1 MDNPKKVL
9 IVANWKSNKT
19 QAEAIDWLSAMSK
32 LKDLDLSNKE
42 IVVCPSFIHLSP
54 MKSYIEDQALP
65 IKLGAQN
72 ISSFDEGAYT
82 GEVNGKQIRE
92 LADYVL
98 IGHSER
104 RRYVAETEEMLME
117 KVKMAK
123 QWNLKVIFCADNQ
136 NSLIPDGASIVT
148 YEPPN
153 AISPAPADTPENA
166 EKAAKIFKAKAP
178 FEAILYGGS
187 VVSANVSLF
196 LKMSNIDGVLVG
208 KASLDPKEFY
218 EIIQNA

>member
-1 MDNPKKVL
+1 MDNPKKIF

-19 QAEAIDWLSAMSK
+19 QEEAIGWLSEMSN

-42 IVVCPSFIHLSP
+42 IIVCPSFVHLSP

-82 GEVNGKQIRE
+82 GEVNGRQIKE

-104 RRYVAETEEMLME
+104 RRCVGETEEMLMG

-123 QWNLKVIFCADNQ
+123 QWGLKVIFCADNQ
-136 NSLIPDGASIVT
+136 NSLIPDETSIVT

-166 EKAAKIFKAKAP
+166 EKAAKAFKAKAP

-187 VVSANVSLF
+187 VALVNVTSFTL
-196 LKMSNIDGVLVG
+196 MESINGVLVG

-218 EIIQNA
+218 EIVKNA